1 MKSVKS
7 YVCILSF
14 IFLSLFFPYAPSANP
29 LDNWVAVTSP
39 SDHWFYGMTYG
50 NGTFVTVGD
59 YGTILTSP
67 DGVAW
72 TLQTSGFTNHL
83 AGVGFGNNAFVAVGT
98 VGIIL
103 TSWDNGETWTL
114 TNGGQAHP
122 LSQNLTGVA
131 YGAGKFVVVGA
142 DGTILVSSDNGVT
155 WVDPF
160 WPYSSVTTNWLYG
173 TIYANSTYGYVGVG
187 AYGTVLTSPNTT
199 DWYTEASGTSRHLMS
214 VTYGNGSFVTV
225 GESGTILS
233 SIDGVNWSPQTSGVT
248 DWLRG
253 VTYANG
259 YFVAV
264 GDAGTIL
271 TSADGVNWDPPL
283 HSFDDSYDLY
293 AVAYDANESA
303 FAAVGGYGIIL
314 LDGDSI
320 PDPPVRIQGAPP
332 AYFSTL
338 QTAYNSASDGDE
350 LQSQALH
357 FGGDLSLGRNIS
369 VSLKGGYDGLYID
382 NPSKT
387 TIDGTLIV
395 SNGAVTVEN
404 LVIR

>member
-1 MKSVKS
+1 MKVGKQ
-7 YVCILSF
+7 YICIMLF
-14 IFLSLFFPYAPSANP
+14 ILFSLFLPYVSSANP

-39 SDHWFYGMTYG
+39 SNHWFYGMTYG

-72 TLQTSGFTNHL
+72 TLQTSGYTNHL
-83 AGVGFGNNAFVAVGT
+83 YGVGFGNNAFVAVGT
-98 VGIIL
+98 IGTIL
-103 TSWDNGETWTL
+103 TSWDNGATWTL
-114 TNGGQAHP
+114 TNPGQAHP

-142 DGTILVSSDNGVT
+142 DGTILVSSDSGVT

-173 TIYANSTYGYVGVG
+173 ATYANSTYVDVG
-187 AYGTVLTSPNTT
+187 AYGTVLTSPDTT
-199 DWYTEASGTSRHLMS
+199 NWDTDASGTSLHLMS
-214 VTYGNGSFVTV
+214 VAYGNGTFIAV
-225 GESGTILS
+225 GQSGTILS
-233 SIDGVNWSPQTSGVT
+233 STNGINWSPQVSGVT

-271 TSADGVNWDPPL
+271 TSSDGVNWAPPL
-283 HSFDDSYDLY
+283 HGFDDSYDLY
-293 AVAYDANESA
+293 AVAYDPNESA

-332 AYFSTL
+332 AYFSAL
-338 QTAYNSASDGDE
+338 QTAYDSASNGDE

-357 FGGDLSLGRNIS
+357 LSGNLSLDRNIAIN
-369 VSLKGGYDGLYID
+369 LKGGYDGLYSD
-382 NPSKT
+382 NPPSNT
-387 TIDGTLIV
+387 TINGTLTI
-395 SNGAVTVEN
+395 SNGSVTVEN
-404 LVIR
+404 IVVQ

>member
-1 MKSVKS
+1 MKVGKQ
-7 YVCILSF
+7 YICIMLF
-14 IFLSLFFPYAPSANP
+14 ILFSLFLPYVSSANP

-39 SDHWFYGMTYG
+39 SNHWFYGMTYG

-72 TLQTSGFTNHL
+72 TLQTSGYTNHL
-83 AGVGFGNNAFVAVGT
+83 YGVGFGNNAFVAVGT
-98 VGIIL
+98 IGTIL
-103 TSWDNGETWTL
+103 TSWDNGATWTL
-114 TNGGQAHP
+114 TNPGQAHP

-142 DGTILVSSDNGVT
+142 DGTILVSSDSGVT

-173 TIYANSTYGYVGVG
+173 ATYANSTYVDVG
-187 AYGTVLTSPNTT
+187 AYGTVLT
-199 DWYTEASGTSRHLMS
+199 
-214 VTYGNGSFVTV
+214 NG
-225 GESGTILS
+225 I
-233 SIDGVNWSPQTSGVT
+233 NWSPQVSGVT

-271 TSADGVNWDPPL
+271 TSSDGVNWAPPL
-283 HSFDDSYDLY
+283 HGFDDSYDLY
-293 AVAYDANESA
+293 AVAYDPNESA

-332 AYFSTL
+332 AYFSAL
-338 QTAYNSASDGDE
+338 QTAYDSASNGDE

-357 FGGDLSLGRNIS
+357 LSGNLSLDRNIAIN
-369 VSLKGGYDGLYID
+369 LKGGYDGLYSD
-382 NPSKT
+382 NPPSNT
-387 TIDGTLIV
+387 TINGTLTI
-395 SNGAVTVEN
+395 SNGSVTVEN
-404 LVIR
+404 IVVQ